1 MSLEVQIESIALSF
15 LFGMIYSLF
24 YNLLY
29 YLLYTKYTV
38 INLINNIF
46 FNLVMFSLYYY
57 LLYLVNDG
65 CIHVYFLIVLFIS
78 CLLYNKLYVKLR
90 VKWLKNRL
98 N

>member
-1 MSLEVQIESIALSF
+1 MSLLVQIESLVLSF
-15 LFGMIYSLF
+15 LFGIIYCF
-24 YNLLY
+24 VYNLLY
-29 YLLYTKYTV
+29 YLLYTKFTV

-65 CIHVYFLIVLFIS
+65 CIHIYFLISLFLGFSI
-78 CLLYNKLYVKLR
+78 YNKLFVKLR
-90 VKWLKNRL
+90 VKWLKNRF